1 MELKQENQQEGGNNK
16 ESHNMLET
24 QTVPLLEKGHEEK
37 NTKKRV
43 DKNALFILFGLI
55 LGVIISGSFGLD
67 LFKQQR
73 EKAPGERTDIFEEN
87 GKTWVAYDM
96 PIINVEVVSD
106 KNCIACEYEDTI
118 KFLKMNLT
126 PTLKINKVE
135 LDSEEGKNLIDNF
148 GIKFIPAFVFES
160 NIENVENFNEARQVF
175 GSKKDG
181 KYYLDL
187 TRVSLPSGK
196 SFGKYL
202 GDLKIEDSDA
212 YMGSK
217 DAKVTIIEF
226 SDFQCPY
233 CKIAEETISKVVENY
248 KDKIRLVYKHF
259 PIQGHKNAEKA
270 AEAAECAKDQEK
282 FWEMHDLMFENQSKL
297 EIADLKKYA
306 LDLNLNSSEF
316 DNCLDSGKY
325 TGKVQNDM
333 DAGIS
338 YGVSGTPAFFINGQF
353 LNGAQPVEKFRE
365 IIDAELA
372 R

>member
-1 MELKQENQQEGGNNK
+1 MELKQENQQGGENNK

-106 KNCIACEYEDTI
+106 KNCDSCKYEDI
-118 KFLKMNLT
+118 VKLLKINLA
-126 PTLKINKVE
+126 PTLKVKE
-135 LDSEEGKNLIDNF
+135 AEFDSEEGKNLINSF
-148 GIKFIPAFVFES
+148 NIKSVPAFVFDS
-160 NIENVENFNEARQVF
+160 NVEKVENFDKARQAF
-175 GSKKDG
+175 SEKEG
-181 KYYLDL
+181 KYYLDSAKVGL
-187 TRVSLPSGK
+187 PVGRYLESLK
-196 SFGKYL
+196 A
-202 GDLKIEDSDA
+202 GDNDA
-212 YMGSK
+212 SMGPK

-233 CKIAEETISKVVENY
+233 CQKAEETVKEVLQNY
-248 KDKIRLVYKHF
+248 GDKIRLVYKHF

-270 AEAAECAKDQEK
+270 AEAAECAKDQGK

-333 DAGIS
+333 DVGIS